1 MLYVC
6 SMKLEDA
13 KLKYIHTWGSLAT
26 SWGINKTMAQ
36 VHALLLVSTKPLSAD
51 EIMETLKISRGNVN
65 MNVRALIDWGIV
77 SKEFVVGERK
87 EFFVADKDI
96 WELFKQVTKERKKR
110 EIEPVLKVLD
120 ELQEDVH
127 DTSEEAEAFK
137 KVMNDLSSVTK
148 TVNGILEKAIKADE
162 HWLLSNFTKMIK
174 K

>member
-1 MLYVC
+1 MELN
-6 SMKLEDA
+6 EA
-13 KLKYIHTWGSLAT
+13 KNKYIQTWGSLAT

-36 VHALLLVSTKPLSAD
+36 VHALLLVSTKPLSAED
-51 EIMETLKISRGNVN
+51 IMEALKISRGNVN

-96 WELFKQVTKERKKR
+96 WELFKQITKERKKR
-110 EIEPVLKVLD
+110 EIEPVLRVLEDLQKVD
-120 ELQEDVH
+120 DTTEDGMQ
-127 DTSEEAEAFK
+127 FK
-137 KVMNDLSSVTK
+137 KVLNDLSSVTTK
-148 TVNGILEKAIKADE
+148 VNSMLETAIKADE

>member
-1 MLYVC
+1 
-6 SMKLEDA
+6 MKLEDA
-13 KLKYIHTWGSLAT
+13 KIKYIHTWGSLAT

-36 VHALLLVSTKPLSAD
+36 LHALLLASTKPLSAD
-51 EIMETLKISRGNVN
+51 EIMGALKISRGNVN

-77 SKEFVVGERK
+77 RKELVVGERK

-110 EIEPVLKVLD
+110 EIEPVLKILD
-120 ELQEDVH
+120 ELKSGVEED
-127 DTSEEAEAFK
+127 SEEAQTFK
-137 KVMNDLSSVTK
+137 KLMNDLSTVTN
-148 TVNGILEKAIKADE
+148 TVNGILDKAIKADE

>member
-1 MLYVC
+1 MNLD
-6 SMKLEDA
+6 DA

-36 VHALLLVSTKPLSAD
+36 VHALLLVSTKPMSAD
-51 EIMETLKISRGNVN
+51 AIMETLKISRGNVN

-77 SKEFVVGERK
+77 SKEFVIGERK

-120 ELQEDVH
+120 ELQNDVN
-127 DTSEEAEAFK
+127 DNSEEAMQFK
-137 KVMNDLSSVTK
+137 KVMKDLATVTN
-148 TVNGILEKAIKADE
+148 TVNTILDNTIKADE
-162 HWLLSNFTKMIK
+162 HWLLSSFTKMIK

>member
-1 MLYVC
+1 MYIC
-6 SMKLEDA
+6 IMKLEDA
-13 KLKYIHTWGSLAT
+13 KIKYIQTWGSLAT

-36 VHALLLVSTKPLSAD
+36 VHALLLVSTTPMSAD
-51 EIMETLKISRGNVN
+51 DIMEALKISRGNVN

-77 SKEFVVGERK
+77 RKEFVAGERK

-110 EIEPVLKVLD
+110 EIEPVLKILD
-120 ELQEDVH
+120 ELENNVEDGG
-127 DTSEEAEAFK
+127 EEVIAFK
-137 KVMNDLSSVTK
+137 KLMGDLTSVTS

-162 HWLLSNFTKMIK
+162 HWLLSNFTRMIK

>member
-1 MLYVC
+1 ME
-6 SMKLEDA
+6 LEAA
-13 KLKYIHTWGSLAT
+13 KLKYIQTWGSLAT

-36 VHALLLVSTKPLSAD
+36 VHALLLVSVDPMSAD

-77 SKEFVVGERK
+77 RKEFVVGERK

-120 ELQEDVH
+120 ELQNDVT
-127 DTSEEAEAFK
+127 DDSNEAEVFRK
-137 KVMNDLSSVTK
+137 LMNDILSVTGMF
-148 TVNGILEKAIKADE
+148 NGLLDKAIKADE
-162 HWLLSNFTKMIK
+162 HWLLSNFTKLLK

>member
-1 MLYVC
+1 MNLD
-6 SMKLEDA
+6 EA

-36 VHALLLVSTKPLSAD
+36 VHALLLVSNKPMSAD
-51 EIMETLKISRGNVN
+51 TIMETLKISRGNVN

-77 SKEFVVGERK
+77 SKEFVIGERK

-120 ELQEDVH
+120 ELQNDVNDNSEDAM
-127 DTSEEAEAFK
+127 EFK
-137 KVMNDLSSVTK
+137 KVMKDLATVTN
-148 TVNGILEKAIKADE
+148 TVNTILDKTIKADE
-162 HWLLSNFTKMIK
+162 HWLLSSFTKMIK

>member
-1 MLYVC
+1 MQLD
-6 SMKLEDA
+6 EA
-13 KLKYIHTWGSLAT
+13 KNKYIQTWGSLAT

-36 VHALLLVSTKPLSAD
+36 VHALLLVSTKPLSAED
-51 EIMETLKISRGNVN
+51 IMETLQISRGNVN

-96 WELFKQVTKERKKR
+96 WELFKQITKERKKR
-110 EIEPVLKVLD
+110 EIEPVLKVLED
-120 ELQEDVH
+120 LQKVDDNTEDGMQ
-127 DTSEEAEAFK
+127 FK
-137 KVMNDLSSVTK
+137 KVLNDLSSVTN
-148 TVNGILEKAIKADE
+148 TVNNILDNTIKADE

>member
-1 MLYVC
+1 MNLD
-6 SMKLEDA
+6 DA

-36 VHALLLVSTKPLSAD
+36 VHALLLVSTKPMSAD
-51 EIMETLKISRGNVN
+51 DIMETLKISRGNVN

-77 SKEFVVGERK
+77 SKEFVIGERK

-110 EIEPVLKVLD
+110 EIEPVLKVLE
-120 ELQEDVH
+120 ELQKDVDDNSEDAM
-127 DTSEEAEAFK
+127 EFK
-137 KVMNDLSSVTK
+137 KVMKDLSTVTT
-148 TVNGILEKAIKADE
+148 TVNNILDKTIKADE
-162 HWLLSNFTKMIK
+162 HWLLSSFTRMIK

>member
-1 MLYVC
+1 MDLD
-6 SMKLEDA
+6 DA

-36 VHALLLVSTKPLSAD
+36 VHALLLVSTKPMSAD
-51 EIMETLKISRGNVN
+51 AIMETLKISRGNVN

-77 SKEFVVGERK
+77 SKEFVIGERK

-120 ELQEDVH
+120 ELQNDVN
-127 DTSEEAEAFK
+127 DNSEEAMEFK
-137 KVMNDLSSVTK
+137 KVMKDLATVTN
-148 TVNGILEKAIKADE
+148 TVNSILDRTIKADE
-162 HWLLSNFTKMIK
+162 HWLLSSFTKMIK